1 MRSGFPS
8 TPPSQPS
15 PYRQLG
21 SGGQQPVRVQMI
33 IGLIVGLVL
42 VAIPLY
48 LWRRP
53 EQANDEVTP
62 EPEGS
67 STAAPSASS
76 DYVPLVD
83 PDEVPRVKVSPFR
96 TIRCQD
102 RGPGKT
108 PPERCDHVTYFEDA
122 LTRAIRENALCAPET
137 KTGAEISIVM
147 DVHFRKKKFDIF
159 RGKSSSLPASQTKE
173 LFKCLTR
180 AMPKSPNWSG
190 IPHQHTRY
198 VVNVKATYPPT
209 ETF

>member
-1 MRSGFPS
+1 
-8 TPPSQPS
+8 
-15 PYRQLG
+15 
-21 SGGQQPVRVQMI
+21 MI
-33 IGLIVGLVL
+33 IGLVVGLVL

-53 EQANDEVTP
+53 EQADATATP
-62 EPEGS
+62 EPTATGS
-67 STAAPSASS
+67 AAASASS

-83 PDEVPRVKVSPFR
+83 PDEVPRVKVSPYR

-122 LTRAIRENALCAPET
+122 LTRAIRENALCGPET

-147 DVHFRKKKFDIF
+147 DVHFRKKKLEIF
-159 RGKSSSLPASQTKE
+159 RGKSSSIPATQTTE
-173 LFKCLTR
+173 LFKCLKR
-180 AMPKSPNWSG
+180 AMPKQPNWSS